1 MAVWLTIWDSHLDTT
16 NHLGDALIEDLQ
28 YGFHLGP
35 TLRSHMAKR
44 VFYLGL
50 HQTLD
55 PQYGCHLGS
64 LRTSHMVS
72 LVDHMGYSHFVRLQY
87 GDQYGYYL
95 GYCQMGIS
103 VW

>member
-28 YGFHLGP
+28 YGFHLGA
-35 TLRSHMAKR
+35 TSRSHMAKH

-55 PQYGCHLGS
+55 PQYGCNLGS
-64 LRTSHMVS
+64 MLTSHMVS
-72 LVDHMGYSHFVRLQY
+72 LVDRMGYSHFVRLQY
-87 GDQYGYYL
+87 GDPYGDYKRYSH
-95 GYCQMGIS
+95 MAIS
-103 VW
+103 IW